1 MTTVFLGDS
10 FSLDETRLLGRP
22 IANRALVRAILL
34 CDQIERVVAV
44 GDPAVYQ
51 SLGDLVTRKLQIA
64 NSLPGLLQ
72 LFRDNIIDAVFC
84 SSFGMKYAQLVYF
97 RNTAGAS
104 CPVYGFTHTLS
115 YQDEVGAWYRMYCA
129 GVRAQDGILCTSR
142 AAINVVTK
150 QMAVIRK
157 TLALDV
163 DNPRLVHFP
172 LACEAAS
179 PLKPVKRSGDYL
191 QVLFIGR
198 LNWNSK
204 ADVLI
209 IPRIARLLPSD
220 HRVRFVIAGAADNP
234 QYIQLLQ
241 QQSQGLPVRVVQNVS
256 DEQKQHLY
264 QQSHVMFSPSD
275 NYQETFGLTVIEAKR
290 QGCVPVVSDFD
301 GYRDLVEDGVDGRL
315 LPTCAARVP
324 QDMFDSQILMPN
336 DIYHGWW
343 AAGVSIDAAE
353 TADVLYGLSQDHEVL
368 NAMSASALETSGTW
382 SLDQAAA
389 RFGQLVEEARSN
401 PALDPGRTRVPNP
414 FHIDYSD
421 IFCGYP
427 TCFWSDQQLQV
438 TPQGQTFMNNP
449 AIEAVPQVMQLS
461 DFVQLTELV
470 DAIGAVVHQAQV
482 SRLLTSGVE
491 PLLLSV
497 LLKNGLIKIGAD

>member
-1 MTTVFLGDS
+1 M
-10 FSLDETRLLGRP
+10 LLGRP
-22 IANRALVRAILL
+22 IANRTLVRAILQ

-44 GDPAVYQ
+44 GDLAMYQ
-51 SLGDLVTRKLQIA
+51 SLGDLAIRKLQIA
-64 NSLPGLLQ
+64 GSLPGLLQ

-84 SSFGMKYAQLVYF
+84 SSFGMKYAQLVHF
-97 RNTAGAS
+97 RNTAGAT

-115 YQDEVGAWYRMYCA
+115 YQDEMGAWYRMYCA

-150 QMAVIRK
+150 QMAAIRK

-172 LACEAAS
+172 LGCEADS
-179 PLKPVKRSGDYL
+179 PSKPVKRSSDYL
-191 QVLFIGR
+191 QVLFLGR

-209 IPRIARLLPSD
+209 IPRIARSLPAD
-220 HRVRFVIAGAADNP
+220 HRVRFVIAGASDNP
-234 QYIQLLQ
+234 QYTQLLQ
-241 QQSQGLPVRVVQNVS
+241 QQSQRLPVRVVQNVS
-256 DEQKQHLY
+256 DEQKQLLY

-315 LPTCAARVP
+315 LPTYAARVP
-324 QDMFDSQILMPN
+324 QDMFDSQILMPHN
-336 DIYHGWW
+336 IYHGWW

-353 TADVLYGLSQDHEVL
+353 TADVLYGLSRDRETL
-368 NAMSASALETSGTW
+368 NAMSTRALETSGTW
-382 SLDQAAA
+382 SLEQTAT
-389 RFGQLVEEARSN
+389 RFGQLTEEARSN
-401 PALDPGRTRVPNP
+401 PALDPSRASVQNP

-421 IFCGYP
+421 IFCGHP
-427 TCFWSDQQLQV
+427 TSFWSDQQLQV
-438 TPQGQTFMNNP
+438 TPPGQAFMNSP
-449 AIEAVPQVMQLS
+449 AIEAVPQLLQLS
-461 DFVQLTELV
+461 DFVQLPELV
-470 DAIGAVVHQAQV
+470 DAIGAVVHQGQV
-482 SRLLTSGVE
+482 SGLLMSGVE

-497 LLKNGLIKIGAD
+497 LLKNGLIRVSAD